1 MAPQEHRSRGAEV
14 ASASRSARLPPASTS
29 AATTGSV
36 QVIKQ
41 TVEAIAAAGIIGE
54 YRRDVGVLAVTSADR
69 LNAGWTAAQRERARG
84 NSEAVSHVEALLGAL
99 PNTCLNLDLN
109 FVRPMFAKSD
119 MGMQRGTLAAALAI
133 VVHHADNLSSVA
145 PALEDMGRRHVGYG
159 VTDAHYDS
167 VGRALIQAIAEFHG
181 QSFTPAIRDAWAAAY
196 GAVASTMKAGAASGF
211 RKSA

>member
-1 MAPQEHRSRGAEV
+1 MTLSPETV
-14 ASASRSARLPPASTS
+14 ATIRQSWVALKMDPDAL
-29 AATTGSV
+29 TGRF
-36 QVIKQ
+36 
-41 TVEAIAAAGIIGE
+41 
-54 YRRDVGVLAVTSADR
+54 YD
-69 LNAGWTAAQRERARG
+69 
-84 NSEAVSHVEALLGAL
+84 ALFRID
-99 PNTCLNLDLN
+99 PS
-109 FVRPMFAKSD
+109 VRPMFAKSD
-119 MGMQRGTLAAALAI
+119 MGAQRGKLAAALAI